1 MLKSQTNKRLRLLS
15 FQAKKHQVGTTVGTN
30 NHYINPWQG
39 LGGDWAFAG
48 FEHKG
53 KKILSL
59 SLSLSLSLFHLALT
73 N

>member
-1 MLKSQTNKRLRLLS
+1 MLKSQTNKRLRRLS

-30 NHYINPWQG
+30 SHYIIPWQG

-53 KKILSL
+53 KKF
-59 SLSLSLSLFHLALT
+59 SLSLFHLALT